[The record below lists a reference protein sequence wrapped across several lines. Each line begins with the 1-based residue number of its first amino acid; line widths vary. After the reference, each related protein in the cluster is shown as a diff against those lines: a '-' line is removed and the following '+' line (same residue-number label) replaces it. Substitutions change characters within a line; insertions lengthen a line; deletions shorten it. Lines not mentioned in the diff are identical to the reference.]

1 MRPMRKPLKVVL
13 FDLDGTLLD
22 SQRVDML
29 AMTRLFN
36 DELGLDFKEE
46 QISSYIGIASRDVLD
61 ELAPDRVEELLAVW
75 FSYQHEL
82 LSQTRLFPGIRQV
95 LRSLSQSKLVLG
107 VVTGQN
113 RGELNATRQHIAI
126 EDFIDVWVC
135 ADDTSLSKPHP
146 DPVHLALDLLGY
158 PPDQAI
164 MIGDTL
170 FDMQAGRQA
179 GTRLG
184 ATLWGARDIASL
196 LSYDPEYTF
205 AHPAQLEHLC
215 SLIG

>member
-1 MRPMRKPLKVVL
+1 MCPRLGPLKAVL

-22 SQRVDML
+22 SQRVDLL

-36 DELGLDFKEE
+36 DELGLGLKEE
-46 QISSYIGIASRDVLD
+46 QISSYLGIASRDVLD
-61 ELAPDRVEELLAVW
+61 QIAPDHVEELLGVW
-75 FSYQHEL
+75 FSYQQDL
-82 LSQTRLFPGIRQV
+82 LGETCLFPGIPQV
-95 LRSLSQSKLVLG
+95 LRSLSQAKLALG

-113 RGELNATRQHIAI
+113 KGELDATRQHIAI

-146 DPVHLALDLLGY
+146 DPVCLALDLLGC
-158 PPDQAI
+158 PPGQAI

-184 ATLWGARDIASL
+184 AALWGARDIAGL

-205 AHPAQLEHLC
+205 TYPAQLEHLC